1 MDTKTILIV
10 DDNSDLR
17 KLLCNIFRAEGYRP
31 IDAADGKEAL
41 DKVREEKPV
50 VAIIDLR
57 LKDMFG
63 LEVMRGLK
71 EYSPTT
77 ECVLLTG
84 YASQSSAIEAVN
96 LGAYSYVKKPFDT
109 EVLLETIRRAVEKR
123 EAAETLRE
131 SEQRYRMI
139 FDCSPLGI
147 VHFDQEGVIIEC
159 NEKYAEIIGAPKDG
173 LIGYNLPK
181 LMRDGAARWAIED
194 TLKKGSGYFE
204 GDYVSEISNRK
215 MTIKAKHNRISSKN
229 GKSLGAI
236 GILED
241 ITEKKKTEIQLQ
253 QAQKMEAIGT
263 LAGGIAHDF
272 NNLLMGIQGNIS
284 LMLMQVD
291 SAHPFYERLKNIEK
305 QVESGARL
313 TSHLLGYA
321 RKGKYEVKP
330 IDLNHLIEETS
341 DTFGRAKKE
350 IAIYKELAS
359 DLHAIDVDPGQIEQ
373 VLLNLYVNA
382 ADAMPGGG
390 KLVLKT
396 ENATHNNIKGKMYKP
411 KPGNYV
417 ALTVTDSGIGM
428 DKETMERIFDP
439 FFTTKE
445 MSRGTGLGLASVYG
459 IISAHG
465 GYIDVESRK
474 WHGTIFT
481 IYLPAS
487 TNKAVKAVKTVKT
500 SDEFV
505 NEAGTMLLVDD
516 ETFVL
521 EVSKDLL
528 EAMGYKV
535 LTAGNGKEA
544 IELYRKNQDEIDIV
558 LLDMVMPKMSGGE
571 VYDRLKEID
580 PDIKVLLSSGYSIDG
595 KASEILKRG
604 CNGFIQKPF
613 TMEGLSAKIIEIID
627 KK

>member
-1 MDTKTILIV
+1 MDSKTILIV

-17 KLLCNIFRAEGYRP
+17 KSLSNIFEAKGYRT
-31 IDAADGKEAL
+31 IDAATGKAAI
-41 DKVREEKPV
+41 DKAREEMPD
-50 VAIIDLR
+50 VALIDLR

-63 LEVMRGLK
+63 LDVMRELK
-71 EYSPTT
+71 ECSPSI
-77 ECVLLTG
+77 ECVLLTA
-84 YASQSSAIEAVN
+84 YASQASAIDAVN
-96 LGAYSYVKKPFDT
+96 LGAYSYVRKPFDT
-109 EVLLETIRRAVEKR
+109 EILLETIRRAIEKR

-139 FDCSPLGI
+139 FDHSPLGI

-159 NEKYAEIIGAPKDG
+159 NEKYADIIGAPKDV
-173 LIGYNLPK
+173 LIGHNLLK
-181 LMRDGAARWAIED
+181 LMRDGEARWEIED

-215 MTIKAKHNRISSKN
+215 MTIKAKHNRITSEN
-229 GKSLGAI
+229 GEFLGAI
-236 GILED
+236 GIFED

-272 NNLLMGIQGNIS
+272 NNLLMGIQGNTS

-321 RKGKYEVKP
+321 RKGQYEVKP
-330 IDLNHLIEETS
+330 INLNHLIKETS

-350 IAIYKELAS
+350 IVIYRELS
-359 DLHAIDVDPGQIEQ
+359 DDLHAIEADPGQIEQ

-390 KLVLKT
+390 KLILKT
-396 ENATHNNIKGKMYKP
+396 ENTTHNNIKGKMYKP

-417 ALTVTDSGIGM
+417 VLTVADTGIGM

-445 MSRGTGLGLASVYG
+445 MGRGTGLGLASAYG
-459 IISAHG
+459 IIKAHG

-474 WHGTIFT
+474 GHGTIFR

-487 TNKAVKAVKTVKT
+487 ANKAVKAVKS

-505 NEAGTMLLVDD
+505 RGAGMALLVDD
-516 ETFVL
+516 ETIIL
-521 EVSKDLL
+521 EVGKDLL
-528 EAMGYKV
+528 EAMGYRV
-535 LTAGNGKEA
+535 LTARNGKEA

-558 LLDMVMPKMSGGE
+558 LLDMVMPNMSGGE
-571 VYDRLKEID
+571 AYDRLKKIA
-580 PDIKVLLSSGYSIDG
+580 PDIKVLLSSGYSLDG
-595 KASEILKRG
+595 QATEILKRG
-604 CNGFIQKPF
+604 CDGFIQKPF
-613 TMEGLSAKIIEIID
+613 TLNELSAKIIEVLAI
-627 KK
+627 K

>member
-17 KLLCNIFRAEGYRP
+17 KSLSNIFRAKGYRT
-31 IDAADGKEAL
+31 IDAATGKAAL
-41 DKVREEKPV
+41 DKVREEKPA
-50 VAIIDLR
+50 VALIDLK

-63 LEVMRGLK
+63 LDVMRKLK

-84 YASQSSAIEAVN
+84 YASQTSAIEALN
-96 LGAYSYVKKPFDT
+96 LGAYSYVRKPFDT
-109 EVLLETIRRAVEKR
+109 EILLETIRRAVEKR

-139 FDCSPLGI
+139 FDHSPLGI

-159 NEKYAEIIGAPKDG
+159 NEKYSDIIGAPKDM
-173 LIGYNLPK
+173 LIGYDLPK
-181 LMRDGAARWAIED
+181 LMRDGEARWAVED
-194 TLKKGSGYFE
+194 TLKKGAGYFE
-204 GDYVSEISNRK
+204 GDYVSEISNKK
-215 MTIKAKHNRISSKN
+215 MTIKAKYNRITSEN
-229 GKSLGAI
+229 GESLGAI
-236 GILED
+236 GIFED

-253 QAQKMEAIGT
+253 RAQKMEAIGT

-272 NNLLMGIQGNIS
+272 NNLLMGIQGNTS
-284 LMLMQVD
+284 LMLLQID
-291 SAHPFYERLKNIEK
+291 STHPFNEKLKNIEK
-305 QVESGARL
+305 QVQSGARL

-321 RKGKYEVKP
+321 RKGRYELKP
-330 IDLNHLIEETS
+330 VGLNNLIEETS
-341 DTFGRAKKE
+341 NTFGRAKKE
-350 IAIYKELAS
+350 IAIYMELS
-359 DLHAIDVDPGQIEQ
+359 DDLHAIEADPGQIEQ

-390 KLVLKT
+390 KLILKT
-396 ENATHNNIKGKMYKP
+396 ENRTHNNIKGKMYKP

-417 ALTVTDSGIGM
+417 VLTVTDTGIGM
-428 DKETMERIFDP
+428 EKETLERIFDP

-445 MSRGTGLGLASVYG
+445 MGRGTGLGLASVYG
-459 IISAHG
+459 IIKAHG

-474 WHGTIFT
+474 EHGTIFE
-481 IYLPAS
+481 IYLPA
-487 TNKAVKAVKTVKT
+487 TVNKVIKVTKP

-505 NEAGTMLLVDD
+505 VAKGSEMVLLVDD
-516 ETFVL
+516 SEVVL
-521 EVSKDLL
+521 RGCREMLK
-528 EAMGYKV
+528 AIGYRV
-535 LTAGNGKEA
+535 LSAREGKKA

-558 LLDMVMPKMSGGE
+558 LLDMIMPDMGGGE

-595 KASEILKRG
+595 QAAEILKRG

-613 TMEGLSAKIIEIID
+613 NMKELSAKIIEIFTIT
-627 KK
+627 

>member
-17 KLLCNIFRAEGYRP
+17 KSLCNIFRSAGYRP
-31 IDAADGKEAL
+31 IGAGTGKTAL
-41 DKVREEKPV
+41 DKVGEEKPA
-50 VAIIDLR
+50 VALIDLR

-71 EYSPTT
+71 ERSPTM

-84 YASQSSAIEAVN
+84 HASQASAIEAVN

-109 EVLLETIRRAVEKR
+109 EILLETIRRAVEKR
-123 EAAETLRE
+123 EAAEALRE

-139 FDCSPLGI
+139 FDYSPLGI

-159 NEKYAEIIGAPKDG
+159 NERYADIIGAPKDV
-173 LIGYNLPK
+173 LIGYNLLE
-181 LMRDGAARWAIED
+181 LMRDETARLAIED
-194 TLKKGSGYFE
+194 TLKKGTGYFE
-204 GDYVSEISNRK
+204 GNYVSEISNKK
-215 MTIKAKHNRISSKN
+215 MTIKARHNKITFED
-229 GKSLGAI
+229 GESLGAI
-236 GILED
+236 GIFED
-241 ITEKKKTEIQLQ
+241 ITEKKQIEIQLQ

-272 NNLLMGIQGNIS
+272 NNLLMGIQGNVS
-284 LMLMQVD
+284 LMLTQID
-291 SAHPFYERLKNIEK
+291 STHPFYERLKNIEK

-350 IAIYKELAS
+350 IAIYRELS
-359 DLHAIDVDPGQIEQ
+359 DDLHAIEADSGQIEQ

-390 KLVLKT
+390 RLILKT
-396 ENATHNNIKGKMYKP
+396 ENTTHNNIKGEMYKP

-417 ALTVTDSGIGM
+417 VLTVADTGIGM
-428 DKETMERIFDP
+428 DKETMNCIFDP
-439 FFTTKE
+439 FFTTKK
-445 MSRGTGLGLASVYG
+445 MGRGTGLGLASVYG
-459 IISAHG
+459 IIKSHE
-465 GYIDVESRK
+465 GYIDAESRK
-474 WHGTIFT
+474 GDGTTFR

-487 TNKAVKAVKTVKT
+487 ANKAVKSFKT

-505 NEAGTMLLVDD
+505 KGAGTVLLVDD
-516 ETFVL
+516 E
-521 EVSKDLL
+521 EVILQVSRELL
-528 EAMGYKV
+528 EAMGYRA
-535 LTAGNGKEA
+535 LTARGGKEA

-558 LLDMVMPKMSGGE
+558 LLDMIMPNMGGGE
-571 VYDRLKEID
+571 VYDHLKEIS

-595 KASEILKRG
+595 QAAEILKRG
-604 CNGFIQKPF
+604 CDGFIQKPF
-613 TMEGLSAKIIEIID
+613 TVEELSAKITEVLNR
-627 KK
+627 K